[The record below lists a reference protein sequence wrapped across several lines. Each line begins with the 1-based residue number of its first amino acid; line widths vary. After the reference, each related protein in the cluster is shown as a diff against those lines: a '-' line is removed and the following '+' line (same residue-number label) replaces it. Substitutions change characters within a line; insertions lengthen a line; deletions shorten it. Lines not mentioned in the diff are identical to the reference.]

1 MNLLLKILLFIW
13 QLPQNLV
20 GLFIIYVL
28 NNKKTRIKKTIDYI
42 DVWFVKNGVFKCGVS
57 LGNYI
62 LLYNEKYNSPKVGT
76 RFLNNTIHHERGHQK
91 QSKYF
96 GFFYFLFIGLPSLW
110 VNIRNRIFKRG
121 SNWYYTQYPENWA
134 DKLGDVHRWDPV

>member
-1 MNLLLKILLFIW
+1 MNLLLKIFLFIW

-28 NNKKTRIKKTIDYI
+28 NNKKTRIKKTIDSI

-57 LGNYI
+57 LGKYI
-62 LLYNEKYNSPKVGT
+62 ILYEKYNTSNVTT
-76 RFLNNTIHHERGHQK
+76 RYLLNTVHHEYGHQK

-96 GFFYFLFIGLPSLW
+96 GFFYFF
-110 VNIRNRIFKRG
+110 VTKG
-121 SNWYYTQYPENWA
+121 SFWGIEYNVRFRKE
-134 DKLGDVHRWDPV
+134 V